1 MRSAVPFSRKTVRTA
16 ASAAAT
22 SSRLASGW
30 VRASAASSPSPSM
43 SKAER
48 APKWAIR
55 SVICAGHPAWFGQ
68 RRSTSPSFWGAS
80 FVPHEGQLC
89 GMTKGYSLPSRAA
102 TTGATISGITSPAFR
117 KTTRSPIKTPFRATS
132 LALCKVA
139 RETWEPATRMRSIT
153 PYGVTRPVR
162 PTWTRISRRRV
173 LIYRQRPNAERAR
186 SYPSLPESHDH

>member
-1 MRSAVPFSRKTVRTA
+1 MTSRKRSASRLKTSLSEDNTGFWTEGRRASASPISSPCVNSAVFSMRSAVPFSRKTVRPA

-80 FVPHEGQLC
+80 FVPHEGQFC

-117 KTTRSPIKTPFRATS
+117 KTTRSPIRTPLRATS

-139 RETWEPATRMRSIT
+139 RET
-153 PYGVTRPVR
+153 
-162 PTWTRISRRRV
+162 
-173 LIYRQRPNAERAR
+173 
-186 SYPSLPESHDH
+186 